1 MQISCQTQ
9 SDTRKQGPDTKK
21 NSKDSKIA
29 CNKFWLHTRFEKSL
43 HKKSQILD
51 RKFTKNLKIIVSVNF
66 NQKTRA
72 NKKNILHF
80 NMPKISHPFHMKG

>member
-1 MQISCQTQ
+1 
-9 SDTRKQGPDTKK
+9 
-21 NSKDSKIA
+21 
-29 CNKFWLHTRFEKSL
+29 L